1 MITKSII
8 TTVYIII
15 MTDQQYVYCI
25 NDKLYNLSDFVNKH
39 PGGTDVFYNLKPQI
53 DITPMIY
60 SYHKDVNVVFEVLSK
75 YEISTIGSIAYKT
88 NYKYEKYKDLKRR
101 VYNEIR
107 DKALPLCWSTTEVFY
122 NMGGFAIYILI
133 WVYCGQ
139 LATYG
144 SVSLCWFLLLATIN
158 IGHCALIFHE
168 TSHYTGFKNQQLNT
182 LVSYIAVA
190 PILTTE
196 EWKWDHNYLH
206 HGFTNSIFDADF
218 NGHQFTLRHS
228 SEQPHYFQHRFQHLY
243 VFVLLCLGGFS
254 GQIDSIKHKRFNIL
268 LFLFILY
275 WFGFYPTLTFYSF
288 TGFLFLMTAQLSHI
302 QPECVSNKSNDF
314 LEIQVTSAVNYRTT
328 NFFSR
333 YFCFGLDIQI
343 EHHLFPNIPHSTLR
357 QIQPI
362 IRAYCH
368 ENGISYIERA
378 NVFETAK
385 TYWQHLYK
393 MSLKNE

>member
-1 MITKSII
+1 
-8 TTVYIII
+8 
-15 MTDQQYVYCI
+15 MTDQPYIYCI
-25 NDKLYNLSDFVNKH
+25 NDKLYNLSDFVSKH
-39 PGGTDVFYNLKPQI
+39 PGGTDVFYNLRPHI

-88 NYKYEKYKDLKRR
+88 NYNYEKYKDLKRR

-107 DKALPLCWSTTEVFY
+107 DRALPLYWSTTEVFY

-144 SVSLCWFLLLATIN
+144 SISLWWFFLLATIN

-206 HGFTNSIFDADF
+206 HGFTNSI
-218 NGHQFTLRHS
+218 
-228 SEQPHYFQHRFQHLY
+228 
-243 VFVLLCLGGFS
+243 
-254 GQIDSIKHKRFNIL
+254 
-268 LFLFILY
+268 
-275 WFGFYPTLTFYSF
+275 LTR
-288 TGFLFLMTAQLSHI
+288 
-302 QPECVSNKSNDF
+302 
-314 LEIQVTSAVNYRTT
+314 TSMDT
-328 NFFSR
+328 N
-333 YFCFGLDIQI
+333 
-343 EHHLFPNIPHSTLR
+343 
-357 QIQPI
+357 
-362 IRAYCH
+362 
-368 ENGISYIERA
+368 
-378 NVFETAK
+378 
-385 TYWQHLYK
+385 
-393 MSLKNE
+393 